1 MGSVTVIGPDMGQV
15 DYRLQAS
22 AGCGLEAGADHR
34 HTTLGADQIG
44 YRLPD
49 SQPLRWIGE
58 GLREF
63 GIEPGTPLET
73 DADKAMA
80 RALMSGV
87 DPRTIDLSTGD
98 PRTGKTLVK
107 PKMVVDPR
115 GKLPT
120 AVLLQAVVE
129 AADAAGTN
137 PAGLV
142 AKSKTAATILARA
155 ERSVAKDGEVH
166 RLRLRDAK
174 ALAAAAD
181 IDLQDVFG
189 AETMAEAELY
199 HGQHIRVGNRGYDM
213 VIAVPKSVSE
223 AWALARPDLAGELHQ
238 LFLDCVTEG
247 FDALEKEWAG
257 YVMAGHHGDG
267 KTATR
272 VESTGLLGW
281 IMPHEVARPVGAN
294 VPDPHLHAHVVI
306 AAMAKGV
313 DGKWRVPGAGGQE
326 FHRHAHALNAL
337 VFARFRAET
346 TRRWGVVWTRD
357 ERTGAW
363 EIEAIPA
370 ELRTGMSKRHTQIL
384 DELARVGLDVA
395 TASPAQIANAADLTR
410 EAKRTGSGPGGD
422 LRSAWR
428 AQADATVVGGRRL
441 DVEAMLAAAFPGWDG
456 PGQLFAGPGGGPAPM
471 LPGVE
476 ELADEVFHPE
486 RGITAHTKAFRRS
499 HALAAVLDA
508 LPGVDALAT
517 AETLTDELLSVDHA
531 ALLPE
536 LGATHMSNHDRYTT
550 RDIERAELTIVGSA
564 DRRFDT
570 NTAAIGADAAAMAVD
585 VFEAGR
591 GFALSAE
598 QRAVVDR
605 LLTAGHGVDA
615 VIGVAGAGKTTLL
628 SAART
633 GWAAAGLVVAG
644 ASTAAVACASL
655 AAESGITSRTMASW
669 IRRLRDDGLAGI
681 DVLVL
686 DEAAMMDDRQVARV
700 IEAAEASGTKI
711 VMVGDPLQLRSP
723 GVGGSFREIHRIVGG
738 AFLTEN
744 RRQRDEAERSALA
757 AWRTGDR
764 LGSLT
769 AFAQAGRVHAV
780 DDSAAALAQML
791 VRWDQLRDGQP
802 ADPHDRIARLLLM
815 AGTNRDVDQLNEGAR
830 AIRIAAGEISAEDGH
845 RFRLVDGGTLDVSP
859 GDLVMLRKNDWRFDK
874 TGGEQADVLNGFR
887 GVVLDVDATG
897 ATVQWRTTTGLTE
910 ERVSASYIAKGGM
923 SLGYALT
930 VAKSQG
936 LTSDLALVY
945 GAGLDKNTAYP
956 ALSRARERT
965 DLFLPRN
972 VLEDDATRA
981 RLGEPASDAEAL
993 RRAVNA
999 YVASLNSADDIMV
1012 APELG
1017 HVLPAPRIP
1026 AEAEQ
1031 ETALAPV
1038 RIEVTWPMP
1047 WERRFGAM
1055 ADVDLADT
1063 LAAAADTARTEQA
1076 KVDAERARIAAFRAG
1091 RGPSVRKLND
1101 RVPVVAAQAAA
1112 IAAAELAAE
1121 RHEQAETALA
1131 ELQRQSDQAQDIVD
1145 GATRRRD
1152 RHIRAE
1158 TQRVVDG
1165 LVEPIQEA
1173 KAHAED
1179 TARALGRARAAAP
1192 PRGEWYQI
1200 QAEHCSHVEDFDRV
1214 MATARSEDAG
1224 QAAVMVEMLAPVQ
1237 AAARAA
1243 GELAEALRAESEL
1256 RDSLPVGARAI
1267 EGTLYRLNVPPA
1279 ELRIAARE
1287 ALAAE
1292 SAGLP
1297 EDYAP
1302 WTERPYGNRT
1312 RTDLHKLREYV
1323 AQRGADPA
1331 AGDLIRA
1338 QAASGLRA
1346 IADELALRDRLPA
1359 GIAALEDAARTEADR
1374 QRAAAERQPKQTE
1387 PAKPRNPRESRASA
1401 ARSRSTGRSGRDTTP
1416 GPGLQHPPH
1425 QYRPPGPDRGPSL
1438 GR

>member
-1 MGSVTVIGPDMGQV
+1 VGSVTVIGPDMGQV

-22 AGCGLEAGADHR
+22 AGCGLEAGADHQ

-49 SQPLRWIGE
+49 SQPLWWIGE

-63 GIEPGTPLET
+63 GIEPGTPLAG
-73 DADKAMA
+73 DADKARA

-87 DPRTIDLSTGD
+87 DPRTINLSTGD

-107 PKMVVDPR
+107 PKTVVDPR

-120 AVLLQAVVE
+120 TTLLQAVAEV
-129 AADAAGTN
+129 AAATGTS

-174 ALAAAAD
+174 TLAAAAGV
-181 IDLQDVFG
+181 DLKDVFG
-189 AETMAEAELY
+189 AETMATAE
-199 HGQHIRVGNRGYDM
+199 QFKNEHIRVGNRGYDM
-213 VIAVPKSVSE
+213 VVALPKSVST

-238 LFLDCVTEG
+238 VFLDCVAEG
-247 FDALEKEWAG
+247 FTALEKEWAG

-272 VESTGLLGW
+272 IESTGLSGW
-281 IMPHEVARPVGAN
+281 IMPHEVARPVGSAA
-294 VPDPHLHAHVVI
+294 PDPHLHAHVI
-306 AAMAKGV
+306 TAAMAKGV

-346 TRRWGVVWTRD
+346 TRRWGVAWTRD

-363 EIEAIPA
+363 EIDAVPP
-370 ELRTGMSKRHTQIL
+370 ELRTEMSKRHTQIL

-395 TASPAQIANAADLTR
+395 TASTAQIANAADLTR
-410 EAKRTGSGPGGD
+410 EAKRTKPAPGGD
-422 LRSAWR
+422 LRTAWR
-428 AQADATVVGGRRL
+428 TQADAVRVGAKKTPL
-441 DVEAMLAAAFPGWDG
+441 DVEAMLAAAFPGFDG
-456 PGQLFAGPGGGPAPM
+456 PGQLFSGPGGGPAPTM
-471 LPGVE
+471 PGVE
-476 ELADEVFHPE
+476 QLVAEVFHPE

-517 AETLTDELLSVDHA
+517 AEALTDELLAVDHA

-585 VFEAGR
+585 VFQAGR
-591 GFALSAE
+591 GFALSSE

-644 ASTAAVACASL
+644 ASTAAVACANL
-655 AAESGITSRTMASW
+655 TAESGITSHTMAYW
-669 IRRLRDDGLAGI
+669 VRRIRDEGLDGV

-686 DEAAMMDDRQVARV
+686 DEAAMMDDRQVAAV
-700 IEAAEASGTKI
+700 VEAAEVSGTKI

-723 GVGGSFREIHRIVGG
+723 GVGGTFKEIHRIVGG

-744 RRQRDEAERSALA
+744 RRQKDEAERSALA

-769 AFAQAGRVHAV
+769 AFAEAGRVHAV
-780 DDSAAALAQML
+780 DDSAAALAAML

-830 AIRIAAGEISAEDGH
+830 AIRIAAGEISAEGH
-845 RFRLVDGGTLDVSP
+845 RFRLVAGGTLDVSV

-874 TGGEQADVLNGFR
+874 SEGKNADVLNGFR

-897 ATVQWRTTTGLTE
+897 VTVQWRTTNGLSE
-910 ERVSASYIAKGGM
+910 EKVSASYIAKGGL

-981 RLGEPASDAEAL
+981 RLGEPASDAEAR
-993 RRAVNA
+993 RRAVDA
-999 YVASLNSADDIMV
+999 YVTSLNSADDIMV

-1017 HVLPAPRIP
+1017 HTLPAPRTPEQP
-1026 AEAEQ
+1026 AVPTPAS
-1031 ETALAPV
+1031 V
-1038 RIEVTWPMP
+1038 RIEPTWPMP
-1047 WERRFGAM
+1047 WLRRFGAM
-1055 ADVDLADT
+1055 ADVDLADA
-1063 LAAAADTARTEQA
+1063 LATAVDTAHTKQA
-1076 KVDAERARIAAFRAG
+1076 RLDAALALIADFREG
-1091 RGPSVRKLND
+1091 RGYFVRELQKG
-1101 RVPVVAAQAAA
+1101 VPVVAAQAAA
-1112 IAAAELAAE
+1112 VAAAELAVR
-1121 RHEQAETALA
+1121 RHEQAKTALA
-1131 ELQRQSDQAQDIVD
+1131 KLQSRSDQAQRIVD

-1158 TQRVVDG
+1158 AQGHVDA
-1165 LVEPIQEA
+1165 LAEPIRQAE
-1173 KAHAED
+1173 AHAEA
-1179 TARALGRARAAAP
+1179 TEQAAQRACAAAP
-1192 PRGEWYQI
+1192 RADQWYQI
-1200 QAEHCSHVEDFDRV
+1200 KAERRSHTQDWDRV
-1214 MATARSEDAG
+1214 LAAARDADAG
-1224 QAAVMVEMLAPVQ
+1224 QAAVMVERLAPIQ
-1237 AAARAA
+1237 AAAREA
-1243 GELAEALRAESEL
+1243 GELAEALRAETEL
-1256 RDSLPVGARAI
+1256 RDSLPAGARAI
-1267 EGTLYRLNVPPA
+1267 EGTLHRLNVPPV

-1292 SAGLP
+1292 SASLP
-1297 EDYAP
+1297 GDYTP
-1302 WTERPYGNRT
+1302 WTDRAHGDRS
-1312 RTDLHKLREYV
+1312 RTDLATFRDLV
-1323 AQRGADPA
+1323 AGRGASPEATDI
-1331 AGDLIRA
+1331 IRA
-1338 QAASGLRA
+1338 QAAASLRA
-1346 IADELALRDRLPA
+1346 IDDELALRDRLPA
-1359 GIAALEDAARTEADR
+1359 GIAALEDAARTEAAR
-1374 QRAAAERQPKQTE
+1374 QKAAAERQPRPE
-1387 PAKPRNPRESRASA
+1387 PAKPKNPREARTSA
-1401 ARSRSTGRSGRDTTP
+1401 ARSRSTRSGRDTTP
-1416 GPGLQHPPH
+1416 GPGLQHPPYQH
-1425 QYRPPGPDRGPSL
+1425 RPPGPDRGPSL